1 MAPFVFIGGAAA
13 AAYKPAAV
21 ARGGAGDAQEAREM
35 RDACTLDNHVVVHAY
50 VGFPLGSVG
59 LKSAV
64 GLYSTR
70 LQHV

>member
-1 MAPFVFIGGAAA
+1 
-13 AAYKPAAV
+13 V